1 MLAALGVLFSLMQPP
16 VAACARP
23 PLPDMVWVA
32 GGGSQ
37 TDENAAAGATT
48 LMSTSTGSGF
58 WLGRHEVTN
67 REFARF
73 VEATGYTTTAEQ
85 SAPGGLPPGSFLFQ
99 ALQRLALDSNWW
111 RLESTANWRHP
122 QGKDS
127 NWARIPA
134 HPVVHVTLADALA
147 YTRWAGGMLPT
158 ETQWEYAAKAG
169 LQTSSSLTTNTWQG
183 EFPTRDTGADGHA
196 GTAPVGS
203 YAPDA
208 LGLYEMLGNVWELT
222 RSVDETRRRVVI
234 KGGSFLCSER
244 YCNSAH
250 PQARQWHDL
259 GVSTVHVGFRLA
271 ALPCP

>member
-1 MLAALGVLFSLMQPP
+1 
-16 VAACARP
+16 
-23 PLPDMVWVA
+23 MVWVA
-32 GGGSQ
+32 GGRSQ
-37 TDENAAAGATT
+37 TDGNAAAGTTT
-48 LMSTSTGSGF
+48 LTSTSTGGGF

-73 VEATGYTTTAEQ
+73 VETTGYTTTAEQ
-85 SAPGGLPPGSFLFQ
+85 SAPGGRPPGSFLFQ
-99 ALQRLALDSNWW
+99 SLQWLTLDSSWW

-158 ETQWEYAAKAG
+158 ETQLEYAAKAG
-169 LQTSSSLTTNTWQG
+169 RQTSSSSTSNTWQG
-183 EFPTRDTGADGHA
+183 EFPARDTGADGHT

-203 YAPDA
+203 YASDA
-208 LGLYEMLGNVWELT
+208 LGLHDMLGNVWELT
-222 RSVDETRRRVVI
+222 RSVDQTRRRVVI

-250 PQARQWHDL
+250 PQARQWQDL
-259 GVSTVHVGFRLA
+259 GVSTAHVGFRLA
-271 ALPCP
+271 ALPCH